1 MYPDQ
6 KKNTLY
12 ARPVALTTYRE
23 GVTTHPSPVTDT
35 RDTFA
40 RIVVH
45 GHKLGTVK
53 LTSNV

>member
-1 MYPDQ
+1 
-6 KKNTLY
+6 
-12 ARPVALTTYRE
+12 VALTTYRE

-45 GHKLGTVK
+45 GHKLETVNI
-53 LTSNV
+53 TRMY